1 MSDLV
6 GLMVLISL
14 LKFWPATLMYLL
26 MRERDDR
33 LLSRETNK
41 NFATTAATAEAR
53 QKDRWRK
60 NIWKNE
66 NIKCFSISMCL
77 HFLVFVIFFLATF
90 HDARKQNVVNK
101 EEEVVRSILWKLL
114 NPKEKFPNM
123 LAKAISIWGFE
134 SLEMSGG
141 ITFLYLGFCRQ
152 DLCLSWFPPFSRVF
166 FIHIYPFQ

>member
-41 NFATTAATAEAR
+41 NFAQQQWQQR
-53 QKDRWRK
+53 LDRK
-60 NIWKNE
+60 TDGEKTSEKNE

-123 LAKAISIWGFE
+123 LVKAISIWGFE

-152 DLCLSWFPPFSRVF
+152 DLCQSWFPILSRVCDMSRD
-166 FIHIYPFQ
+166 IS